1 MNLFKLID
9 TDATDFAKRA
19 GFYQDEAIRNPVV
32 ISKNGRPKTVLVA
45 YDEFIRLRE
54 RDRRSFT
61 IDDIPDDIADAILSA
76 EVPKGLTDT
85 DERRSPTMVPGE
97 PPIARD
103 RDPVRV
109 PLVGRESRGFGI
121 GAEGPTRR
129 PGHRTQTHGRKLH
142 RGSDHPSGARGPNRR
157 PVNSRGGLQKRGPR

>member
-1 MNLFKLID
+1 MIRRIRIRRSPSPLLIEAWIGIDLFKLID

-61 IDDIPDDIADAILSA
+61 VDDI
-76 EVPKGLTDT
+76 
-85 DERRSPTMVPGE
+85 
-97 PPIARD
+97 
-103 RDPVRV
+103 
-109 PLVGRESRGFGI
+109 
-121 GAEGPTRR
+121 
-129 PGHRTQTHGRKLH
+129 HGR
-142 RGSDHPSGARGPNRR
+142 
-157 PVNSRGGLQKRGPR
+157 

>member
-54 RDRRSFT
+54 GDRRSFT
-61 IDDIPDDIADAILSA
+61 VDDMPEDIAEAILNA
-76 EVPKGLTDT
+76 KVPEDLPDAG
-85 DERRSPTMVPGE
+85 
-97 PPIARD
+97 
-103 RDPVRV
+103 
-109 PLVGRESRGFGI
+109 
-121 GAEGPTRR
+121 
-129 PGHRTQTHGRKLH
+129 
-142 RGSDHPSGARGPNRR
+142 
-157 PVNSRGGLQKRGPR
+157 